1 MQIVLSV
8 TAMLVDLS
16 AAIMHATVFV
26 AIMQFQVSACFM
38 QKTFCVQ
45 YVGDNFYCICRWGSL
60 LKLCRWYVLQCT
72 TVSIEHKFRHGFLD
86 CLNPICS
93 CGLDIETTCHYL
105 LHCPNFTNERSILLN
120 NVSTINKNSLTSCD
134 ASIVKLLL
142 NGDESLDLETN
153 TLILN
158 ATVDFIL
165 SSKRFDGPLI

>member
-26 AIMQFQVSACFM
+26 AIMQLQVSACFM
-38 QKTFCVQ
+38 QKTFCVLC
-45 YVGDNFYCICRWGSL
+45 VGDNFYCICRWGSL

-72 TVSIEHKFRHGFLD
+72 TVSIEHKFKHGFLD

-105 LHCPNFTNERSILLN
+105 PYCSSFTNERPILLN
-120 NVSTINKNSLTSCD
+120 NQCFTKI
-134 ASIVKLLL
+134 A
-142 NGDESLDLETN
+142 
-153 TLILN
+153 
-158 ATVDFIL
+158 
-165 SSKRFDGPLI
+165 